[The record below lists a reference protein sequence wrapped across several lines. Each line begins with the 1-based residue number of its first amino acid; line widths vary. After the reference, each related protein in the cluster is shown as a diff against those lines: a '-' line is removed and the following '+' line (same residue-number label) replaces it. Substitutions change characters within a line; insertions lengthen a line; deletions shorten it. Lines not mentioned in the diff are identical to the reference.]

1 MTFPSPN
8 FVLLSSIFVFSSDLG
23 FRVNTSYYQD
33 LPTCT
38 HFEWLDEYI
47 EKIEVEGASLGLNL
61 PSEVEQLGS
70 AEGVVEEKA
79 AELGLKELKKMN
91 KQLLKL
97 VNLKKQDNLMA
108 AIFYLCAI
116 ALGVVYVL
124 IISH

>member
-1 MTFPSPN
+1 MRN
-8 FVLLSSIFVFSSDLG
+8 ADGVA
-23 FRVNTSYYQD
+23 
-33 LPTCT
+33 
-38 HFEWLDEYI
+38 
-47 EKIEVEGASLGLNL
+47 EV
-61 PSEVEQLGS
+61 
-70 AEGVVEEKA
+70 KD
-79 AELGLKELKKMN
+79 AELGLKEELKKMN

>member
-1 MTFPSPN
+1 MRN
-8 FVLLSSIFVFSSDLG
+8 ADGVA
-23 FRVNTSYYQD
+23 
-33 LPTCT
+33 
-38 HFEWLDEYI
+38 
-47 EKIEVEGASLGLNL
+47 EV
-61 PSEVEQLGS
+61 
-70 AEGVVEEKA
+70 KDT
-79 AELGLKELKKMN
+79 ELGLKEELKKMN

>member
-1 MTFPSPN
+1 M
-8 FVLLSSIFVFSSDLG
+8 
-23 FRVNTSYYQD
+23 
-33 LPTCT
+33 
-38 HFEWLDEYI
+38 
-47 EKIEVEGASLGLNL
+47 
-61 PSEVEQLGS
+61 EQLGS
-70 AEGVVEEKA
+70 AEGVAEEKA

-97 VNLKKQDNLMA
+97 VNLKTQDNLMA

>member
-1 MTFPSPN
+1 M
-8 FVLLSSIFVFSSDLG
+8 FSSDLG

-33 LPTCT
+33 LRTWM
-38 HFEWLDEYI
+38 HFEWLDVYIKRI
-47 EKIEVEGASLGLNL
+47 EKEGATLGLNL
-61 PSEVEQLGS
+61 PPSAVEQLGS
-70 AEGVVEEKA
+70 PSGVATVRNADGVAEVKDT
-79 AELGLKELKKMN
+79 ELGLKEELKKMN

-108 AIFYLCAI
+108 AIFYLCEI